1 MEMVSLQSND
11 YKEEFD
17 KTHLGVRDGS
27 GNVIEMTSRET
38 KNPHKSNEADY
49 QSFALKTAVC
59 NFAHC
64 SLPSHTLNFQRSTA
78 KLTR

>member
-49 QSFALKTAVC
+49 QMINQPIERHSPFIPLYT
-59 NFAHC
+59 N
-64 SLPSHTLNFQRSTA
+64 REI
-78 KLTR
+78 